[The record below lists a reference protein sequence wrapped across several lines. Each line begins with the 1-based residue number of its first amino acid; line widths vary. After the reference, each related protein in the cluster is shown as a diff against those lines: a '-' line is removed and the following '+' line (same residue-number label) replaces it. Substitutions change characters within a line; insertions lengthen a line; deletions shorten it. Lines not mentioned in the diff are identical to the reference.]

1 MIAPLVIDSFAGG
14 GGASEGIRAAI
25 GRDPDYAL
33 NHDGLALAMHR
44 INHPATKHIEED
56 VWNVDAVGLCAGRD
70 VGLLWMSPDCK
81 HFSKAKGGKPREK
94 AIRGLAWVGVRW
106 IKSLPKRQRPRVVFL
121 ENVEEFQDWGPLLED
136 GRPCPIQRGATFK
149 QFVAALEAMG
159 YVVEWRELRACDYG
173 APTIRKRLF
182 LVARRDGKPI
192 VWPEPTHGA
201 PDSEGVRV
209 GRLKPWRTAAEIIDW
224 SLPCPSIFESS
235 AEIKAKHGIRANRPL
250 ADATMARIAKGT
262 MRYVVNAAKPFL
274 VRVNHGDSRGRRDRG
289 LDEPMPTTTHFG
301 GDALVHP
308 FVAQVNHGGGAG
320 GRNHAA
326 DEPMPTMT
334 GKRGEAIVAPFV
346 TKFNRGATG
355 HEIDRPL
362 ATVTSHASETHG
374 GGAAPLGVVA
384 PHLIRVD
391 QTSGDPARKGIH
403 AADAPATTI
412 TTAGSIAVVAPHL
425 MTMRN
430 ADKPHTA
437 ADEPAHTITAQGAGL
452 SLIGACLVPRYGERP
467 GQDPR
472 ARSVE
477 EPAPVIVP
485 TGNEGSLAAVHLQ
498 KHYGKSVGQDA
509 DEPAHTLAGRDK
521 VSIVA
526 AHLARDFGMSVGS
539 AADEPAPTVM
549 PHGQGKTKVVAAF
562 LAQHNTARDG
572 AVNPGT
578 DARAPIST
586 ITAAGGHQNV
596 VAAHLLNLR
605 GSDRR
610 DAPVDRP
617 APTATGGGNH
627 AAAVYAFLA
636 KYYGEGLPSQSADE
650 PLHTVTAKPRHGVVT
665 VTIQGQPYAIVDI
678 GMRMLTPRERFNAQG
693 FRPDYVI
700 DRGELEDGTIVPLTL
715 EQQGRMCGNSVCP
728 DMAEALVAANY
739 READARVRPA
749 AQSVPMPLFAAE

>member
-1 MIAPLVIDSFAGG
+1 MNAPLIIDSFAGG
-14 GGASEGIRAAI
+14 GGASEGIRAAL

-44 INHPATKHIEED
+44 INHPDTHHIEED

-121 ENVEEFQDWGPLLED
+121 ENVEEFADWGPLLED
-136 GRPCPIQRGATFK
+136 GRPCPVQRGATFK

-159 YVVEWRELRACDYG
+159 YVVEWREMRACDFG
-173 APTIRKRLF
+173 APTIRKRLY
-182 LVARRDGKPI
+182 LIARRDGKPI
-192 VWPEPTHGA
+192 VWPKPTHA
-201 PDSEGVRV
+201 PLTVSEDGIVTAWAKGHGLTLADV
-209 GRLKPWRTAAEIIDW
+209 QQMQPWRVAADCIDW
-224 SLPCPSIFESS
+224 SLPCPSIFETS

-250 ADATMARIAKGT
+250 ADATHARIAKGT
-262 MRYVVNAAKPFL
+262 MRYVVNAARPFL
-274 VRVNHGDSRGRRDRG
+274 V
-289 LDEPMPTTTHFG
+289 
-301 GDALVHP
+301 
-308 FVAQVNHGGGAG
+308 QVNHGGGTG
-320 GRNHAA
+320 GRAHGME
-326 DEPMPTMT
+326 EPAPTFT
-334 GKRGEAIVAPFV
+334 GGRGEALITPFVSYGQQGGGNRDLADPLHTITASPKDQNAVVAPFI
-346 TKFNRGATG
+346 TKFNRGAIG

-362 ATVTSHASETHG
+362 ATVTAHASETR

-403 AADAPATTI
+403 AADAPVSTL
-412 TTAGSIAVVAPHL
+412 TTAGAQAVVS
-425 MTMRN
+425 
-430 ADKPHTA
+430 
-437 ADEPAHTITAQGAGL
+437 GY
-452 SLIGACLVPRYGERP
+452 LVPRYGERP

-485 TGNEGSLAAVHLQ
+485 TGNEGSLAAVHMTRQ
-498 KHYGKSVGQDA
+498 FGQ
-509 DEPAHTLAGRDK
+509 
-521 VSIVA
+521 
-526 AHLARDFGMSVGS
+526 SVGS
-539 AADEPAPTVM
+539 SADHPIGTITA
-549 PHGQGKTKVVAAF
+549 GGAGKAGLVAAF

-578 DARAPIST
+578 DARAPVST

-596 VAAHLLNLR
+596 VAAHLINMR
-605 GSDRR
+605 GSDGR
-610 DAPVDRP
+610 DASAERP
-617 APTATGGGNH
+617 APTITAGGNH
-627 AAAVYAFLA
+627 AGAVYAFLA

-650 PLHTVTAKPRHGVVT
+650 PLHTITAKPRHGVVT
-665 VTIQGQPYAIVDI
+665 VMIGGEPYVIQDI

-693 FRPDYVI
+693 FRRDYVI
-700 DRGELEDGTIVPLTL
+700 DRGELEDGSIIPLTL

-728 DMAEALVAANY
+728 DMARVIVAANY
-739 READARVRPA
+739 DEAAFVFRPA
-749 AQSVPMPLFAAE
+749 AKRADMPLFAAE